1 MYDELERAVT
11 GRRPSR
17 GLSFL
22 GWFLVVSGIF
32 VVSGAVVAGVALK
45 RVVSGVEAFA
55 REFDVRAA
63 TAAGQVLSR
72 LDVGGELLAM
82 EPAAGLAFLQGM
94 EPGHPGPAFLS
105 NRVRS
110 DFGGAGLL
118 NPGIGS
124 RQRSSPRGEVR
135 LEGNEEGGFLVL
147 GSGEEQ
153 VRFDLARTG
162 AGGVLTVRSPE
173 GESRFDLERSD
184 RGGTLTIRS
193 DQGQVRLDLVRS
205 DEGGT
210 LHVQGADRSWRVA
223 VGDDAREVPGWVPL
237 HRGMEGAMKPV
248 YSLEGEDRLLGG
260 AAWEGSASPRDLLDF
275 YRGRLEGEGFELEM
289 QHGRRTAGEDEGSLW
304 ARHPDS
310 GRVVFVLARG
320 GEGDTRALVGYGEAV
335 R

>member
-11 GRRPSR
+11 GGRPSR

-22 GWFLVVSGIF
+22 GWFLIVSGLF

-45 RVVSGVEAFA
+45 RAVAGVEAFA
-55 REFDVRAA
+55 REFDGRAV
-63 TAAGQVLSR
+63 AAAEQVLSR

-94 EPGHPGPAFLS
+94 EAGDPGSAFLS

-118 NPGIGS
+118 NPGAGA
-124 RQRSSPRGEVR
+124 RQGAARGGGVR

-147 GSGEEQ
+147 GSGDEE
-153 VRFDLARTG
+153 VRFDLAKTRD
-162 AGGVLTVRSPE
+162 GGFLTVRSPE

-193 DQGQVRLDLVRS
+193 DQGEVRLDLVRS

-210 LHVQGADRSWRVA
+210 LLVESADRTWRVG
-223 VGDDAREVPGWVPL
+223 VGDEAREVPRWVPL
-237 HRGMEGAMKPV
+237 HRGMEGTMKPV
-248 YSLEGEDRLLGG
+248 YSLEGEERLLGG

-275 YRGRLEGEGFELEM
+275 YRGRLEGDGFELEM

-304 ARHPDS
+304 ARHPES

-320 GEGDTRALVGYGEAV
+320 GEGDTRALVGYGEAA